1 MTTNIEKPELVTVFF
16 AERTGEKAGTIVVRR
31 IRFSN
36 VVASDS
42 AREGKASTFSSTL
55 LARNLRYLSP
65 IYITDHHCSLRA
77 RL

>member
-42 AREGKASTFSSTL
+42 QQEKVRQVHFQAH
-55 LARNLRYLSP
+55 Y
-65 IYITDHHCSLRA
+65 SLTTSVT
-77 RL
+77 